1 MIMSEHYIC
10 NNYDRQKN
18 KGAKR
23 KQKKNKITNQQ
34 LCENIKTSK
43 IHNHDLSI

>member
-1 MIMSEHYIC
+1 MMMSEHYIC

-23 KQKKNKITNQQ
+23 KQKKNK
-34 LCENIKTSK
+34 
-43 IHNHDLSI
+43 NHKPTIM